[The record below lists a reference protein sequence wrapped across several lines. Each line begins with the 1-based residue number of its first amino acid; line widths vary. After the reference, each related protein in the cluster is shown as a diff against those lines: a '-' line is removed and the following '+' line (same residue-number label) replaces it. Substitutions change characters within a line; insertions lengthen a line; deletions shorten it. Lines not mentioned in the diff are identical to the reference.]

1 MKRVLNQYKITALS
15 VLLTAI
21 LLAVVRV
28 AVLAK
33 NVEIS
38 AESPETH
45 YLIRVGTATVVFA
58 IISAIVVAVII
69 AWCISMR
76 SHRVSV
82 FEPLV
87 PGTSVELSVYPSTL
101 LFASALCGFMLLSSG
116 IYFVYLFM
124 TDSSVSLFVFILAVL
139 MILASSG
146 YLYSSFIAKGKTTP
160 SYSVWFKIAPVF
172 MAIYWLMY
180 EFIEQNKYAINSSA
194 VYHIMGLVCLMLFL
208 TYDASNVRG
217 AVRTVRYFATALL
230 SVFLLIIDALPHML
244 LSCFWMLKLD
254 MFVLLDAIAIVFA
267 LYAFS
272 KIFTAVDI
280 SSEPDVSE
288 KNSDTL

>member
-76 SHRVSV
+76 SHRISV

-116 IYFVYLFM
+116 IYFVY
-124 TDSSVSLFVFILAVL
+124 SVSLFVFILAVL

-146 YLYSSFIAKGKTTP
+146 YLYSSFIAKGNTTP

-180 EFIEQNKYAINSSA
+180 EFVEQNKYAINSSA

-230 SVFLLIIDALPHML
+230 SVFLLIIDALPHMI

-272 KIFTAVDI
+272 KIFTAVDK
-280 SSEPDVSE
+280 SSEPVVSE
-288 KNSDTL
+288 KNSDMPS

>member
-1 MKRVLNQYKITALS
+1 
-15 VLLTAI
+15 
-21 LLAVVRV
+21 
-28 AVLAK
+28 
-33 NVEIS
+33 
-38 AESPETH
+38 
-45 YLIRVGTATVVFA
+45 
-58 IISAIVVAVII
+58 
-69 AWCISMR
+69 
-76 SHRVSV
+76 
-82 FEPLV
+82 
-87 PGTSVELSVYPSTL
+87 
-101 LFASALCGFMLLSSG
+101 
-116 IYFVYLFM
+116 
-124 TDSSVSLFVFILAVL
+124 

-160 SYSVWFKIAPVF
+160 SYSVWLKIAPVF

-180 EFIEQNKYAINSSA
+180 EFVEQNKYAINSSA